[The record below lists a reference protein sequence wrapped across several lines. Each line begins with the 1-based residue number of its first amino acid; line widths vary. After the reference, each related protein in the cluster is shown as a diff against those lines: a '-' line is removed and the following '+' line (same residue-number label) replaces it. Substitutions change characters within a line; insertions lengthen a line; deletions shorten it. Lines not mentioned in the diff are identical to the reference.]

1 MGGLAL
7 GAWAAGRAADRRTTT
22 LAMYAGLELF
32 IAATAIALPSILSS
46 FDPFLVRAYADGTAP
61 ASFAIARIAVSF
73 LLIGVP
79 AAAMGATYPIAVAWL
94 ARIESAD
101 ARSPQSITTA
111 AGALYAAN
119 SAGAAAGAMA
129 AGFWLIELLGI
140 RGTTWVAVA
149 LNVVAAGLALWFGR
163 ASADLK
169 VGTTYGHVGTTD
181 GQGRPGGATR
191 GRRNKPPDRISNK
204 PQPTLAAVA
213 AALSGFAALVYEVAW
228 TRLIALVLGPTTY
241 AFATMAAAFITGIAL
256 GSTLGVRL
264 ARRSTRTAFWL
275 AAMLAVTSVTT
286 IVAAWF
292 TASYLPLAVARTVAT
307 YTDFGSLFLREAI
320 AILLVLLPA
329 SVSLGATFT
338 LALATASTGADSSAR
353 QTAHVY
359 TANTLGAV
367 AGALTAGFVL
377 VPAFGLQSTFLY
389 TSVVLLVAASGIIA
403 ISDRGGSR
411 SAGLQAAW
419 RLRAYIGVRR
429 RKVGTMT
436 IGATAAVA
444 ADLKVGT
451 TTISDTR
458 ISDTAAVVVLAFRP
472 AWRRSAH
479 FGIRTDE
486 QLLRFL
492 PGVSSRS

>member
-1 MGGLAL
+1 M
-7 GAWAAGRAADRRTTT
+7 
-22 LAMYAGLELF
+22 
-32 IAATAIALPSILSS
+32 
-46 FDPFLVRAYADGTAP
+46 
-61 ASFAIARIAVSF
+61 
-73 LLIGVP
+73 
-79 AAAMGATYPIAVAWL
+79 
-94 ARIESAD
+94 
-101 ARSPQSITTA
+101 
-111 AGALYAAN
+111 
-119 SAGAAAGAMA
+119 
-129 AGFWLIELLGI
+129 
-140 RGTTWVAVA
+140 
-149 LNVVAAGLALWFGR
+149 
-163 ASADLK
+163 
-169 VGTTYGHVGTTD
+169 
-181 GQGRPGGATR
+181 
-191 GRRNKPPDRISNK
+191 
-204 PQPTLAAVA
+204 
-213 AALSGFAALVYEVAW
+213 YEVAW

-264 ARRSTRTAFWL
+264 ARRSTRAAFWL

-307 YTDFGSLFLREAI
+307 YTDFGSLFLREAL

-367 AGALTAGFVL
+367 AGALAAGFVL

-403 ISDRGGSR
+403 ISDRGRPGA
-411 SAGLQAAW
+411 SAKA
-419 RLRAYIGVRR
+419 RR
-429 RKVGTMT
+429 RR
-436 IGATAAVA
+436 VA
-444 ADLKVGT
+444 RRKVGT
-451 TTISDTR
+451 TTIGA
-458 ISDTAAVVVLAFRP
+458 TAAVVVLAFRP

-479 FGIRTDE
+479 IGIRTDE
-486 QLLRFL
+486 QPLGFL

>member
-1 MGGLAL
+1 MTAPGLRRLLIVCFGASGAAALIYQVAWVRLLTLSLGHTVAAASTVLAAFMGGLAL

-32 IAATAIALPSILSS
+32 IAATAIALPAILAS

-163 ASADLK
+163 AERLPSANASST
-169 VGTTYGHVGTTD
+169 GTTAE
-181 GQGRPGGATR
+181 GRHDVRSRPTGAPTR
-191 GRRNKPPDRISNK
+191 SRRSKQPDRISNK

-264 ARRSTRTAFWL
+264 ARRSTRAAFWL

-286 IVAAWF
+286 TVAAWF

-307 YTDFGSLFLREAI
+307 YTDFGSLFLREAL

-367 AGALTAGFVL
+367 AGALAAGFLL

-389 TSVVLLVAASGIIA
+389 TQ
-403 ISDRGGSR
+403 RGPARGRQRHHRRLGSPQSNE
-411 SAGLQAAW
+411 SAG
-419 RLRAYIGVRR
+419 
-429 RKVGTMT
+429 
-436 IGATAAVA
+436 
-444 ADLKVGT
+444 
-451 TTISDTR
+451 
-458 ISDTAAVVVLAFRP
+458 
-472 AWRRSAH
+472 
-479 FGIRTDE
+479 
-486 QLLRFL
+486 
-492 PGVSSRS
+492 